1 MYLKD
6 ARVSTVSGRKRLLAA
21 VLRGGGGGT
30 GEVRLLP
37 FLFPLR
43 CFKILQKNQTE
54 FFLPTQYFM
63 SSCSLKI
70 LTVKIL
76 NKKKL

>member
-1 MYLKD
+1 M
-6 ARVSTVSGRKRLLAA
+6 
-21 VLRGGGGGT
+21 
-30 GEVRLLP
+30 GEAGLLP
-37 FLFPLR
+37 FFFPLR
-43 CFKILQKNQTE
+43 CFKVLQKNRTE

-76 NKKKL
+76 NKKIL

>member
-1 MYLKD
+1 MHLKD
-6 ARVSTVSGRKRLLAA
+6 AHVCIVSGRKRLLAA
-21 VLRGGGGGT
+21 VLRGGGGGM
-30 GEVRLLP
+30 GEAGLLP
-37 FLFPLR
+37 FFFPLR
-43 CFKILQKNQTE
+43 CFKVLQKNRTE

-76 NKKKL
+76 NKKIL